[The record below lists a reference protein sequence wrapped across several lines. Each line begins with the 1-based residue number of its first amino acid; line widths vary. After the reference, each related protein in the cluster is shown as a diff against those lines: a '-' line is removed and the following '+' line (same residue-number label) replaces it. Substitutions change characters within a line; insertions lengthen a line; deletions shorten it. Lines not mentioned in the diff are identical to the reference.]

1 MGAVYPYGTLVR
13 SGMLPGSIPA
23 NCNSPLTYTPA
34 RPGVTFVP
42 RRTLTYTP
50 IRRAQEDNNGK
61 PENESKPSPLDSIK
75 NFFRG
80 TRTDSAAPKFR
91 RPAAPPKREGSLSAD
106 SIFGGDDT
114 GRKTPGRPDEP
125 ADGADES
132 SIERRNP
139 EFMSAVLDPR
149 PQARMRWERKM
160 ITRDIRKGGR
170 IPRAVQIMRTERE
183 SLSKS
188 QWFKTSIKKLAP
200 LARQISGKNID
211 EAIIQMRFSNKKAAK
226 DVLGHLKHA
235 KNVATARN
243 GLGLAAPDDQELKRT
258 PPTVILKSGE
268 RKKITDPSGIYIA
281 QAWVNRGPYGRDL
294 DHRARGQVFM
304 LRPPY
309 TGLSVL
315 LKEERS
321 RIREW
326 RDRQDKALRQR
337 RSQLWTHLPDRKVYG
352 QNQYYSW

>member
-13 SGMLPGSIPA
+13 S
-23 NCNSPLTYTPA
+23 A

-61 PENESKPSPLDSIK
+61 PEEESKPSTLSSIK
-75 NFFRG
+75 NFFLG
-80 TRTDSAAPKFR
+80 TRTDSEKPKLR
-91 RPAAPPKREGSLSAD
+91 RPSAPQKREGSLSAD
-106 SIFGGDDT
+106 SIFADDEAAPKP
-114 GRKTPGRPDEP
+114 KTAGLPAEP
-125 ADGADES
+125 AEGAEDADF

-139 EFMSAVLDPR
+139 EYMRAELDPR

-160 ITRDIRKGGR
+160 ITRDIRNRGR

-183 SLSKS
+183 SLSTS

-200 LARQISGKNID
+200 LARQIAGKNID

-226 DVLGHLKHA
+226 DVLGHLNHA

-243 GLGLAAPDDQELKRT
+243 GLGLTAPDDQELKRT
-258 PPTVILKSGE
+258 PPTVTLKSGE

-281 QAWVNRGPYGRDL
+281 QAWVNRGPYGMDY

-304 LRPPY
+304 LRPPH

-337 RSQLWTHLPDRKVYG
+337 KSQLWTHLPDRKIYG